1 MMDRLQGME
10 RPPPP
15 LVHTWQSALAV
26 GRRTVTVTMYFLA
39 FFRLYLSCENS
50 VLASNVELLL
60 QSSSMISDPDWSQ
73 NIGKRC

>member
-1 MMDRLQGME
+1 MMDRHQGME

-39 FFRLYLSCENS
+39 FFRSAFCRWPPTRK
-50 VLASNVELLL
+50 V
-60 QSSSMISDPDWSQ
+60 SS
-73 NIGKRC
+73 